1 MTDTDRRT
9 KHHLQTTTP
18 SLARNTL
25 GDINTRRLAPP
36 SVGRNRSNSKSSGSR
51 SQGPPPP
58 PVPLPSTSSVPPTHF
73 DPLPQQQDK
82 SQLLGAPGLSS
93 RAKCTH
99 IIVLKPLNGTFE
111 TKYLIVPFKP
121 DILKLGRPVVNT
133 NSGGGLGG
141 GSSGSSRRDVSA
153 MVKPDNG
160 NFDSRV
166 LSRSHACLNCDPK
179 TGKICIRDLHSSN
192 GTFVNGTRLED
203 NEVELKV
210 GDIIDLG
217 TDIDSKFEHKKI
229 SAFVEDISVIPL
241 IDSTFVGVPSA
252 NVSSASNDGIA
263 TRNFGDERGST
274 GIATT
279 RKDNARNSYSQQ
291 VGIPGQGI
299 PMGTAYAYGATGS
312 IGNYGKNSLGDI
324 STNTTI
330 AQRAAFE
337 AAMFGDVNNL
347 NLEDAVLGPET
358 EILSGIFIN
367 NSIGTSSNLIN
378 IVKSLATEIVLE
390 KQEYAKLK
398 SMENFLIN
406 YTINLEYIN
415 KVMVDMNDKQLL
427 KLQNSLK
434 QEYSERHD
442 KLMRE
447 TTDQLRGMMEESEN
461 RRLECEKREEQSV
474 SKIRDLQMEIEDLKT
489 RLEVERY
496 KYTQL
501 LESSQKKQANKGS
514 VIQSETTTE
523 ASITAKGTPPG
534 KSTTLKEASGSVN
547 KESSSDTDTAI
558 QGKKDLL
565 EDRNQ
570 SQGISFFSN
579 LKKYLGKNTLTI
591 TSLSIG
597 VLALIYKYAQRSADN
612 GS

>member
-1 MTDTDRRT
+1 MVN
-9 KHHLQTTTP
+9 
-18 SLARNTL
+18 AN
-25 GDINTRRLAPP
+25 
-36 SVGRNRSNSKSSGSR
+36 SGS
-51 SQGPPPP
+51 
-58 PVPLPSTSSVPPTHF
+58 
-73 DPLPQQQDK
+73 
-82 SQLLGAPGLSS
+82 
-93 RAKCTH
+93 
-99 IIVLKPLNGTFE
+99 
-111 TKYLIVPFKP
+111 
-121 DILKLGRPVVNT
+121 
-133 NSGGGLGG
+133 GLGG

-241 IDSTFVGVPSA
+241 IDSTIVGISGV
-252 NVSSASNDGIA
+252 NGSSTSNDSVA
-263 TRNFGDERGST
+263 ARNLGDEKAST

-279 RKDNARNSYSQQ
+279 GKDHVRNSYSQQ
-291 VGIPGQGI
+291 RGISGQST
-299 PMGTAYAYGATGS
+299 PSGTAYTYGSVGS
-312 IGNYGKNSLGDI
+312 TGNYGKSSMGDI

-398 SMENFLIN
+398 SIENFLVN

-447 TTDQLRGMMEESEN
+447 TTDQLRGMMAESEN
-461 RRLECEKREEQSV
+461 RRLESEKREKQSV

-496 KYTQL
+496 KYAQL
-501 LESSQKKQANKGS
+501 LESSQKKQSNRGS
-514 VIQSETTTE
+514 VILGET
-523 ASITAKGTPPG
+523 ASNVSVTAKAISPDE
-534 KSTTLKEASGSVN
+534 STILKEVSKSVD
-547 KESSSDTDTAI
+547 KESSSETDTAI
-558 QGKKDLL
+558 QEKKDLS
-565 EDRNQ
+565 ENRNQ
-570 SQGISFFSN
+570 DKDQGRGTSFFRR
-579 LKKYLGKNTLTI
+579 LKKYFGKNTLAI

-597 VLALIYKYAQRSADN
+597 VLALIYKYAQRGVDN